1 MSGYCFDIEVLKTD
15 MFYEKSAKKCHENY
29 IIIVT
34 KQCTDGRKLPK
45 QRTHFQL
52 FGFTL

>member
-1 MSGYCFDIEVLKTD
+1 MKDVYQYFVEGDDEKRLIEVLKTD

-34 KQCTDGRKLPK
+34 K
-45 QRTHFQL
+45 
-52 FGFTL
+52 